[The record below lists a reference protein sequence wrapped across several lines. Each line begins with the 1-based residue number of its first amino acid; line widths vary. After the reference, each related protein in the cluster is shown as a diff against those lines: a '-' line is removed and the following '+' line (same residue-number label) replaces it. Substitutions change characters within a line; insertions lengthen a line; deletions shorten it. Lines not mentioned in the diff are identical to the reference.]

1 MSKKPIRVITQ
12 DFQLLTEIDSYSSLQ
27 VVRRWHGIGELELRI
42 NRYMKD
48 THLLQRGVLLIVGGQ
63 LHKVYIIKHREIE
76 LDESGKATE
85 SWLIKA
91 PALKSV
97 LGQRITLPPSHTA
110 YDNKQ
115 GPAEE
120 VMKHYVNNNAINPVD
135 VNRIIPNLII
145 AENLNRGD
153 SLSWQSRFKNLAE
166 ELEGQSLASG
176 LGWNVY
182 LDIQAKRWVF
192 DVLEGRNL
200 TASQSDLPP
209 VIFGPQYDS
218 LKTLSYSESELNYKN
233 TAYVGGQGEGVERRV
248 IELGDSMGIDRH
260 ELFVDARDVEEE
272 VQPEEGDPYPRPEH
286 EIISGLTNRGMQ
298 NLKEREQEQFLE
310 GQILTNSPFEYEKDY
325 DLGDIVTIQNKDW
338 GVTMDAR
345 ITEIKEIYE
354 SSGYQIEAVFGND
367 RPTLIDK
374 IKQGF
379 KQYENELKR

>member
-63 LHKVYIIKHREIE
+63 LHKVYMIKHKEIE
-76 LDESGKATE
+76 LDENGKATE
-85 SWLIKA
+85 NWLIKA

-97 LGQRITLPPSHTA
+97 LGQRITVPPSHTA

-115 GPAEE
+115 GTAEE
-120 VMKHYVNNNAINPVD
+120 VMKHYVKNNAVNPVD
-135 VNRIIPNLII
+135 VNRIIPNLVI
-145 AENLNRGD
+145 ADDLNRGNN
-153 SLSWQSRFKNLAE
+153 LSWRSRYKNLAE
-166 ELEGQSLASG
+166 ELEEQSLASG

-182 LDIQAKRWVF
+182 LDIQAKKWVF

-209 VIFGPQYDS
+209 VIFGPQFDS
-218 LKTLSYSESELNYKN
+218 LKTLNYSESELNYRN
-233 TAYVGGQGEGVERRV
+233 TAYVAGQGEGVDRRV
-248 IELGDSMGIDRH
+248 IELGDSTGIDRH
-260 ELFVDARDVEEE
+260 ELFVDARDVSEET
-272 VQPEEGDPYPRPEH
+272 EGENPQPRPEQD
-286 EIISGLTNRGMQ
+286 IINDLTARGNRELEKMV
-298 NLKEREQEQFLE
+298 QEKYLE
-310 GQILTNSPFEYEKDY
+310 GQILTKSPFIYEKDY
-325 DLGDIVTIQNKDW
+325 DLGDIVSIQNKDW

-354 SSGYQIEAVFGND
+354 ANGFQLEAVFGND